1 MTSIKWLLTVEQ
13 CWPMLA
19 NILWLSSII
28 PRLVRKSGLGRC
40 YVIAWWVVATAWI
53 GTTCLARGSM
63 GYHISC
69 GCKLNQPGEN
79 KVSTKQISWR
89 HIASTW
95 FNWDSYTEANTK
107 LESEIG
113 KWGKKG
119 RFKGPDK
126 EQHKGLLVRWSSNNL
141 KDERKFKVKTQ

>member
-1 MTSIKWLLTVEQ
+1 
-13 CWPMLA
+13 MLA
-19 NILWLSSII
+19 NVSKY
-28 PRLVRKSGLGRC
+28 LVAIVNYSKASTQKWPC

-53 GTTCLARGSM
+53 GTTCSVRGSM

-69 GCKLNQPGEN
+69 GSDQCQPEAN

-126 EQHKGLLVRWSSNNL
+126 EQHKGLLVLKLVQQQLKGWAQVQGKNAKNN
-141 KDERKFKVKTQ
+141 RKL